1 MKTKHLFIILA
12 LLVASCQR
20 YDQPKAKDEENPF
33 RVQMK
38 LADTNKDFAEEP
50 SEPTPDIKFIKF
62 IPDITRTQRIIVIEK
77 ISEELPPVDGNMMNE
92 RGGIGKALIDD
103 RN

>member
-1 MKTKHLFIILA
+1 MRTKRQFIILA

-20 YDQPKAKDEENPF
+20 YDQSKAMDEENPF
-33 RVQMK
+33 HVKMK
-38 LADTNKDFAEEP
+38 LADTNKEFVDEP
-50 SEPTPDIKFIKF
+50 SELTPDIKF
-62 IPDITRTQRIIVIEK
+62 IPDITRTQRIIVVEK
-77 ISEELPPVDGNMMNE
+77 VSEALPSIDGNMLND